1 MNKKTVTQLCGIVFL
16 ALFAYAV
23 YGCIHFFLNM
33 FSYPITTMML
43 SLVRN
48 IYHLFVLLL
57 LGITALAG
65 RKERGKVLNILALV
79 DIGLNLIGLLRG
91 AVYSFSVPT
100 FLTLAVYAAA
110 VFFSGGKEFFN
121 PKDNDSNAA
130 KREAQTKSQNTLYD
144 DQLRDGLITQE
155 EYDQIMSDK
164 SN

>member
-1 MNKKTVTQLCGIVFL
+1 MNKKTVTKLCGIVFL
-16 ALFAYAV
+16 VLFAYAV
-23 YGCIHFFLNM
+23 YGCIQFFLNM
-33 FSYPITTMML
+33 FSYPITAMML

-48 IYHLFVLLL
+48 IYHLFVLLI

-65 RKERGKVLNILALV
+65 RKERGRVLNILALA

-91 AVYSFSVPT
+91 AVYGFSVPA
-100 FLTLAVYAAA
+100 FLALAVYGAA

-121 PKDNDSNAA
+121 PKDTDSNAA

-155 EYDQIMSDK
+155 EYDQIMSGK
-164 SN
+164 ST